1 MPKIVMKF
9 GGTSVADIARISM
22 VAKRIKNDL
31 SNDNQI
37 IAVVSAMAGY
47 TNELTREIENI
58 SPLYDAREYSA
69 VVSTGENVT
78 AGLLA
83 MILQEMSVNARSWQG
98 WQVPINTSEEYSS
111 ARIIDI
117 DTSNLLSK
125 FNEGMEVAVI
135 AGFQGL
141 ASDGRITTLG
151 RGGSDTSAVALSAA
165 LNAERCDIFTDVNGI
180 YTTDPRICPKAR
192 KLEKIS

>member
-83 MILQEMSVNARSWQG
+83 RIRQGKSVNERSGQG
-98 WQVPINTSEEYSS
+98 WQGPI
-111 ARIIDI
+111 
-117 DTSNLLSK
+117 K
-125 FNEGMEVAVI
+125 
-135 AGFQGL
+135 
-141 ASDGRITTLG
+141 
-151 RGGSDTSAVALSAA
+151 
-165 LNAERCDIFTDVNGI
+165 NAE
-180 YTTDPRICPKAR
+180 
-192 KLEKIS
+192 E